1 MSFAAC
7 ADVRGLRD
15 TQDSTQAHRLAAS
28 DSSRITKTL
37 QTALGQKNDAV
48 DLLREEK
55 AGFLFQRT
63 FFSHATSIQ
72 TRWQAKLKEVAEKF
86 KEEMEKTTDTCDKH
100 MKLSSAMGA
109 DITRK
114 EDRTFC
120 DLRRKTNNDKM

>member
-1 MSFAAC
+1 M
-7 ADVRGLRD
+7 
-15 TQDSTQAHRLAAS
+15 
-28 DSSRITKTL
+28 
-37 QTALGQKNDAV
+37 
-48 DLLREEK
+48 
-55 AGFLFQRT
+55 FQRT

-86 KEEMEKTTDTCDKH
+86 KEEMEKTTETCDKY
-100 MKLSSAMGA
+100 MKLSSAMGT